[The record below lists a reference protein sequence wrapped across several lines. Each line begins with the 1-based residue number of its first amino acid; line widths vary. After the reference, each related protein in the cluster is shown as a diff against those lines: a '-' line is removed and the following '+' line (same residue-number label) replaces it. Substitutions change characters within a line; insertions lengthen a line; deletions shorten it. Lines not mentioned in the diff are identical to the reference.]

1 MRPSKLNS
9 PTFANVFARANRR
22 FFAFFIFKLAYTS
35 PVRISLPE
43 TLYDKHTRLYLLEDF
58 SLPRDREFAGIA
70 LLVVAAIVISGL
82 LGFYLEALTI
92 TPASTTTVTSTTQ
105 SNVVNLEIVPDFGGS
120 GYDAFVLSTNLQN
133 GAVPTPGSNTT
144 APGTNDNNI
153 TVSSGTT
160 LTFVLTSID
169 TAVNQNFSGQIPT
182 PFTVYNDTANGVISS
197 QYKAGQ
203 SVTMQ
208 MGHTFT
214 ISKLGVNVPI
224 PPDTIVSFGLTFSSP
239 GVYMYTCLTPCGPG
253 MGIAGYME
261 GYIIVK

>member
-1 MRPSKLNS
+1 
-9 PTFANVFARANRR
+9 
-22 FFAFFIFKLAYTS
+22 
-35 PVRISLPE
+35 
-43 TLYDKHTRLYLLEDF
+43 LYLLEDF
-58 SLPRDREFAGIA
+58 SLPRDREFTGIA